1 MQVLIVVDDPKDM
14 PLGFVGVEIVPAK
27 GYLTEAR
34 YAGMRWAKVYNLC
47 RSYKYQGLGYY
58 VSLLAAARGHK
69 PVPSVT
75 TIQDLKSPAFVR
87 AAVEEFDGLIQKSL
101 APIHSGEFILSIYFG
116 RNLARRHDNL
126 SSRLFRS
133 FQAPLMRAHFE
144 HRTKTGKWYLKSV
157 SPVTVKEIPAEH
169 RDFVVDVAHEFFKKR
184 NTNWARKAASRYD
197 LAILQNPD
205 EKEPPSDP
213 RALARFIKA
222 AESAGL
228 SAELIDK
235 NDSGRLGEFD
245 ALFIRETTD
254 VQHHTYR
261 LARKAASEGL
271 VVVDDPES
279 ILKCSNKVFLAEIMT
294 RYKVPIPKT
303 VIVHRDNAAGLA
315 GLLGLPCVLK
325 RPDSSF
331 SAGVVKA
338 ETESELKHMVEG
350 FLEDSE
356 LVIAQEFIYTP
367 FDWRVGVFD
376 RQVAFVCKYFMPRKH
391 WQIIKRD
398 AAGGNIEYGN
408 FESIAVEDAPPELLK
423 IALRASNLIG
433 DGLYGVD
440 VKQVGKK
447 FYVIEVNDNPNINS
461 GVEDKILKGE
471 LYDRFMATFVKR
483 IEKLKERKSPA

>member
-1 MQVLIVVDDPKDM
+1 VQVLIVVDDPKDM
-14 PLGFVGVEIVPAK
+14 PLAFEGVEIVPAK
-27 GYLTEAR
+27 AYIADAR

-47 RSYKYQGLGYY
+47 RSYKYQGAGYY

-75 TIQDLKSPAFVR
+75 TIQDLKSPALVR
-87 AAVEEFDGLIQKSL
+87 AAIDEFDGLIQKSL
-101 APIHSGEFILSIYFG
+101 APILSGEFVLSIYFG
-116 RNLARRHDNL
+116 RNLARRHDDL
-126 SSRLFRS
+126 SSRLFRL

-144 HRTKTGKWYLKSV
+144 HRTKTGKWFLKNIT
-157 SPVTVKEIPAEH
+157 PITVREIPAEH
-169 RDFVVDVAHEFFKKR
+169 RDFVVEVAHEFFKKR
-184 NTNWARKAASRYD
+184 KTHRSRRSTARYD

-213 RALARFIKA
+213 RALVRFIKA
-222 AESAGL
+222 AEAVGL
-228 SAELIDK
+228 AAELIDK
-235 NDSGRLGEFD
+235 NDSGRLAEFD
-245 ALFIRETTD
+245 ALFIRETTS

-261 LARKAASEGL
+261 LARKAVSEGL
-271 VVVDDPES
+271 VVIDDPES

-294 RYKVPIPKT
+294 KYKIPTPKT
-303 VIVHRDNAAGLA
+303 VIVHRDNAADLVKI
-315 GLLGLPCVLK
+315 LGLPCVLK

-338 ETESELKHMVEG
+338 DTESELGPLVKG
-350 FLEDSE
+350 LLENSE

-376 RQVAFVCKYFMPRKH
+376 RQPVFVCKYYMPRKH

-398 AAGGNIEYGN
+398 SAGGNTEYGN
-408 FESIAVEDAPPELLK
+408 FETFAVKDAPAGLLK
-423 IALRASNLIG
+423 VALKAANLIG

-440 VKQVGKK
+440 VKQVGNKY
-447 FYVIEVNDNPNINS
+447 FVIEVNDNPNINS

-471 LYDRFMATFVKR
+471 LYDMFMGSFLRR
-483 IEKLKERKSPA
+483 IEKLKEKKSQA

>member
-1 MQVLIVVDDPKDM
+1 M

-27 GYLTEAR
+27 GYITEAR
-34 YAGMRWAKVYNLC
+34 YAAMRWVKVYNLC

-87 AAVEEFDGLIQKSL
+87 AAVEDFDPLIQKSL
-101 APIHSGEFILSIYFG
+101 APIHSGEFVLSIYFG
-116 RNLARRHDNL
+116 RNLAMRHDNL
-126 SSRLFRS
+126 ASRLFRS

-157 SPVTVKEIPAEH
+157 APVTVREIPPEH
-169 RDFVVDVAHEFFKKR
+169 RDFVVEAAHEFFKKR
-184 NTNWARKAASRYD
+184 SNNWKKKAATRYD
-197 LAILQNPD
+197 LAILQNPE

-222 AESAGL
+222 AEAAGL

-235 NDSGRLGEFD
+235 NDSGRLAEFD
-245 ALFIRETTD
+245 ALFIRETTN

-261 LARKAASEGL
+261 LARKAAAEGL
-271 VVVDDPES
+271 VVIDDPES
-279 ILKCSNKVFLAEIMT
+279 ILKCSNKVFLAEILA
-294 RYKVPIPKT
+294 RYKVPTPKT
-303 VIVHRDNAAGLA
+303 VIVHEDNAESLS

-338 ETESELKHMVEG
+338 ETESELSTMVEG

-376 RQVAFVCKYFMPRKH
+376 RQVAFVCKYLMPRKH
-391 WQIIKRD
+391 WQIVRRD
-398 AAGGNIEYGN
+398 PESGNTEYGG
-408 FESIAVEDAPPELLK
+408 FETIAVNDAPPELLK
-423 IALRASNLIG
+423 VALKAANLIG

-440 VKQVGKK
+440 VKEVNNK
-447 FYVIEVNDNPNINS
+447 FYVIEVNDNPNINY
-461 GVEDKILKGE
+461 GVEDKILKNE
-471 LYDRFMATFVKR
+471 LYDMFMSSFVRR

>member
-1 MQVLIVVDDPKDM
+1 MSVLMRPEANRLNEPDHTSHEPTESDD
-14 PLGFVGVEIVPAK
+14 A
-27 GYLTEAR
+27 
-34 YAGMRWAKVYNLC
+34 
-47 RSYKYQGLGYY
+47 
-58 VSLLAAARGHK
+58 LLAAARGHK

-75 TIQDLKSPAFVR
+75 TIQDLKSPGFVR

-101 APIHSGEFILSIYFG
+101 APIHSGEFVLSIYFG

-144 HRTKTGKWYLKSV
+144 HRAKTGKWYLKSV
-157 SPVTVKEIPAEH
+157 APITVREIPAEH
-169 RDFVVDVAHEFFKKR
+169 RDFVVDVAHEFFKKKS
-184 NTNWARKAASRYD
+184 TNRHRKAASRYD

-213 RALARFIKA
+213 KALARFIKA
-222 AESAGL
+222 AEAAGL

-235 NDSGRLGEFD
+235 NDSGRLAEFD
-245 ALFIRETTD
+245 ALFIRETTN

-294 RYKVPIPKT
+294 RYRVPVPKT
-303 VIVHRDNAAGLA
+303 VIAHSENAGQLA

-338 ETESELKHMVEG
+338 ETESELEEMVEG

-367 FDWRVGVFD
+367 FDWRVGIFD

-391 WQIIKRD
+391 WQIVRRNS
-398 AAGGNIEYGN
+398 GGDNEYGA
-408 FESIAVEDAPPELLK
+408 FETLAVEDAPPELLK
-423 IALRASNLIG
+423 VALRAANLIG

-440 VKQVGKK
+440 VKQVGNK
-447 FYVIEVNDNPNINS
+447 FYVIEVNDNPNINA
-461 GVEDKILKGE
+461 GVEDKISKGA
-471 LYDRFMATFVKR
+471 LYDSFMSVFVKR